1 MPVEFTMQDLT
12 KAQKARLAIRTFQ
25 TLADALTL
33 RGNYRPSGKSGEK
46 LAESLKL
53 FSPEIYGS
61 MVDSRIMELQ
71 GLEYVIDRMPR
82 GIEKCNRIILTGNE
96 DFQNTTFEQVIPL
109 KRRRISYVVSE
120 NEICF
125 VITKGLTE
133 VYDILTHITFLSIES
148 QKIQEQVCDKEGKT
162 SSEWHD
168 LGKAARGE
176 LVLEGA
182 VLDQAIW
189 NLSILLGRTYRETRE
204 TYESMMRTHHG
215 QRYNNGL
222 FSIIYSMGERIIREI
237 RSPDEQ
243 LTIYFTPSL
252 QEMIAH
258 HKYASKWAEAVKL
271 HLVQHG
277 FQERPLH
284 IISANMHSVKNI
296 LYGAGA
302 LQVTGEVVPTSLYD
316 MIPKLKDRE
325 EEVQAFAGQHG
336 FTFLPDGSGS
346 NIDVMVIDPVAI
358 DHSSLHPE
366 LNIDK
371 EYIAT
376 TKPVIV
382 VMDYAFGTQAFEVM
396 DELLRPDRIGDKI
409 LTFNFSSISIMG
421 KAGILP
427 GKKGDIML
435 ATAHVMEGTAHN
447 YIVAND
453 LRASD
458 FGENVNVY
466 AGPMV
471 TVLGTSLQNRDVLER
486 FYSSSWK
493 AVGLEMEG
501 GHYQQ
506 AINAAVIQGHISSQ
520 VRIRYAYYASDN
532 PLHGGQTLAA
542 GSMGVEG
549 IAPTYLI
556 TKVLIQKILNP
567 PKDRRCD

>member
-1 MPVEFTMQDLT
+1 MQDLT

-61 MVDSRIMELQ
+61 MVDSRVMELQ

-109 KRRRISYVVSE
+109 KRRRLSYVVSE
-120 NEICF
+120 SEICF

-148 QKIQEQVCDKEGKT
+148 QKIQQQVCDKEGRT
-162 SSEWHD
+162 CSEWHD

-176 LVLEGA
+176 LVLESA

-204 TYESMMRTHHG
+204 TYESMNQTHHG
-215 QRYNNGL
+215 QRFNNGL
-222 FSIIYSMGERIIREI
+222 FAIIYSMGERIIEEI
-237 RSPDEQ
+237 KFPDEH

-271 HLVQHG
+271 HLVQRG
-277 FQERPLH
+277 FQERPIH
-284 IISANMHSVKNI
+284 IISSNMHSVKNI

-302 LQVTGEVVPTSLYD
+302 LHGMKENIPTSLYD
-316 MIPKLKDRE
+316 MIPTLKGKE
-325 EEVQAFAGQHG
+325 EDVEAFAGQHG
-336 FTFLPDGSGS
+336 LTFLPDSSGS
-346 NIDVMVIDPVAI
+346 NIDVMVIDSSTI
-358 DHSSLHPE
+358 DSSSLHPD
-366 LNIDK
+366 LNIDL
-371 EYIAT
+371 EYIEKN
-376 TKPVIV
+376 KPVIL

-396 DELLRPDRIGDKI
+396 DELLRPDSFEDKL
-409 LTFNFSSISIMG
+409 LTFKFTSIAIMG

-427 GKKGDIML
+427 GKKGDIIL
-435 ATAHVMEGTAHN
+435 ATAHVMEGSAHN

-453 LRASD
+453 LRTSD
-458 FGENVNVY
+458 FEENANVY
-466 AGPMV
+466 VGPMV

-501 GHYQQ
+501 GHYQR

-542 GSMGVEG
+542 GSMGAEG

-556 TKVLIQKILNP
+556 TKVLIHKILNP
-567 PKDRRCD
+567 PADRRCD

>member
-1 MPVEFTMQDLT
+1 
-12 KAQKARLAIRTFQ
+12 
-25 TLADALTL
+25 
-33 RGNYRPSGKSGEK
+33 
-46 LAESLKL
+46 
-53 FSPEIYGS
+53 
-61 MVDSRIMELQ
+61 
-71 GLEYVIDRMPR
+71 MPR

-96 DFQNTTFEQVIPL
+96 DFQDTTFEQVVPL
-109 KRRRISYVVSE
+109 KRRRLSYVVSE
-120 NEICF
+120 KEICF

-133 VYDILTHITFLSIES
+133 VYDILTHITFLNIEA
-148 QKIQEQVCDKEGKT
+148 QKIQQQICDKEGGT
-162 SSEWHD
+162 CSEWHD

-189 NLSILLGRTYRETRE
+189 NLSIILGRTYRETRA
-204 TYESMMRTHHG
+204 TYESMNRTHHG

-222 FSIIYSMGERIIREI
+222 FAVIYGMGERIISEI
-237 RSPDEQ
+237 KSPDEH

-258 HKYASKWAEAVKL
+258 HKYASVWAEAVKR

-277 FQERPLH
+277 FHERPLH

-296 LYGAGA
+296 IYGPATLQNMQENVPADLY
-302 LQVTGEVVPTSLYD
+302 EI
-316 MIPKLKDRE
+316 IPILKDKE
-325 EEVQAFAGQHG
+325 KEVETFARDYG
-336 FTFLPDGSGS
+336 FTLLPDKSGS
-346 NIDVMVIDPVAI
+346 NIDVMVIDTAAI
-358 DHSSLHPE
+358 DTATLHPE
-366 LNIDK
+366 LKIDR
-371 EYIAT
+371 EYIQ
-376 TKPVIV
+376 KERPVIV

-396 DELLRPDRIGDKI
+396 DELLLPDEIDEKPI
-409 LTFNFSSISIMG
+409 TFRFNSIAIMG

-427 GKKGDIML
+427 GNRGDIML

-453 LRASD
+453 LRIGD
-458 FGENVNVY
+458 FEEKAKVY
-466 AGPMV
+466 VGPMV

-501 GHYQQ
+501 GHYQR

-532 PLHGGQTLAA
+532 PLRGGQTLAA
-542 GSMGVEG
+542 GSMGAEG
-549 IAPTYLI
+549 IFPTYLI
-556 TKVLIQKILNP
+556 TKVLVQKILNP
-567 PKDRRCD
+567 PVDRRCDL

>member
-1 MPVEFTMQDLT
+1 MQDLT

-33 RGNYRPSGKSGEK
+33 RGYYKPSGKSGEK

-53 FSPEIYGS
+53 FAPEIYGS
-61 MVDSRIMELQ
+61 MVDTRVMELQ
-71 GLEYVIDRMPR
+71 GLEYVIDRMPK

-109 KRRRISYVVSE
+109 KRRRLSYVVSE
-120 NEICF
+120 KEICF

-133 VYDILTHITFLSIES
+133 VYDILTHITFLNIEA
-148 QKIQEQVCDKEGKT
+148 QKIQQQICDKEGGT
-162 SSEWHD
+162 CTEWHD

-176 LVLEGA
+176 LTLEGA

-189 NLSILLGRTYRETRE
+189 NLSIILGRTYRETRE
-204 TYESMMRTHHG
+204 TYESMNQTHHG
-215 QRYNNGL
+215 QKYNNGL
-222 FSIIYSMGERIIREI
+222 FAVIYGMGERIISEI
-237 RSPDEQ
+237 KSPDEH

-258 HKYASKWAEAVKL
+258 HKYASAWAEAVKR
-271 HLVQHG
+271 HLVQSELH
-277 FQERPLH
+277 ERPLH

-302 LQVTGEVVPTSLYD
+302 LQKMEQPVSTSLYE
-316 MIPKLKDRE
+316 MIPILKDME
-325 EEVQAFAGQHG
+325 KEVEAFAGQYG
-336 FTFLPDGSGS
+336 FSFLPDKSGS
-346 NIDVMVIDPVAI
+346 NIDVMVIDAAAI
-358 DHSSLHPE
+358 DTTTLHPE
-366 LNIDK
+366 LKIDIDYIRK
-371 EYIAT
+371 E
-376 TKPVIV
+376 KPVIV

-396 DELLRPDRIGDKI
+396 DELLLPDLIDEKPI
-409 LTFNFSSISIMG
+409 TFRFNSIAIMG

-427 GKKGDIML
+427 GKRGDIML
-435 ATAHVMEGTAHN
+435 ATAHVMEGTPHN

-458 FGENVNVY
+458 FEGKANVY
-466 AGPMV
+466 VGPMV

-501 GHYQQ
+501 GHYQR
-506 AINAAVIQGHISSQ
+506 AINAAVIQGHISSL

-532 PLHGGQTLAA
+532 PLRGGQTLAA
-542 GSMGVEG
+542 GSMGAEG
-549 IAPTYLI
+549 IIPTYLI
-556 TKVLIQKILNP
+556 TKVLVHKILNP
-567 PKDRRCD
+567 PVDRRCDL

>member
-1 MPVEFTMQDLT
+1 MQDLT

-33 RGNYRPSGKSGEK
+33 RGYYKPSGRSGEK

-53 FSPEIYGS
+53 FAPEIYGS
-61 MVDSRIMELQ
+61 MVDSRVMELQ

-96 DFQNTTFEQVIPL
+96 DFQDTTFEQVVPL
-109 KRRRISYVVSE
+109 KRRRLSYVVSE
-120 NEICF
+120 KEICF

-133 VYDILTHITFLSIES
+133 VYDILTHITFLNIEA
-148 QKIQEQVCDKEGKT
+148 QKIQQQICDKEGGT
-162 SSEWHD
+162 CSEWHD

-189 NLSILLGRTYRETRE
+189 NLSIILGRTYRETRA
-204 TYESMMRTHHG
+204 TYESMNRTHHG

-222 FSIIYSMGERIIREI
+222 FAVIYGMGERIISEI
-237 RSPDEQ
+237 KSPDEH

-258 HKYASKWAEAVKL
+258 HKYASVWAEAVKR

-277 FQERPLH
+277 FHERPLH

-296 LYGAGA
+296 LYGPAT
-302 LQVTGEVVPTSLYD
+302 LQNMQENVPADLYEI
-316 MIPKLKDRE
+316 IPILKDKE
-325 EEVQAFAGQHG
+325 KEVETFARDYG
-336 FTFLPDGSGS
+336 FTLLPDKSGS
-346 NIDVMVIDPVAI
+346 NIDVMVIDTAAI
-358 DHSSLHPE
+358 DTATLHPE
-366 LNIDK
+366 LKIDR
-371 EYIAT
+371 EYINNER
-376 TKPVIV
+376 PVIV

-396 DELLRPDRIGDKI
+396 DELLLPDEIDEKPI
-409 LTFNFSSISIMG
+409 TFRFNSIAIMG

-427 GKKGDIML
+427 GNRGDIML

-453 LRASD
+453 LRIVD
-458 FGENVNVY
+458 FEEKAKVY
-466 AGPMV
+466 VGPMV

-501 GHYQQ
+501 GHYQR

-532 PLHGGQTLAA
+532 PLRGGQTLAA
-542 GSMGVEG
+542 GSMGAEG
-549 IAPTYLI
+549 IFPTYLI
-556 TKVLIQKILNP
+556 TKVLVQKILNP
-567 PKDRRCD
+567 PVDRRCDL